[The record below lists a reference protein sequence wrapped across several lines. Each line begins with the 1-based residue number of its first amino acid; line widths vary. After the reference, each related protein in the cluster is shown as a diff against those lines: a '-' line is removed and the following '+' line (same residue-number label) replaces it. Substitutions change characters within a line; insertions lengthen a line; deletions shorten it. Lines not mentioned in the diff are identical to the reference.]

1 MTNIQVFQNPEF
13 GAIHVE
19 QINGEPWFVAN
30 EVAKILGY
38 SNPRDA
44 ISRHV
49 QGRDKGVVKRDTLGG
64 TQEVA
69 AINESGV
76 YALVFS
82 SKLPKA
88 QEFQHWVTAE
98 VLPSIRK
105 HGAYMTEETLEK
117 ALTSPDF
124 LIKVATQLKEEKEK
138 RIAAEKQI
146 EIDRPK
152 VVFADAVAVA
162 DDSILI
168 GELAKLIRQN
178 GVEMGQN
185 RLFSWLRD
193 NGFLMKDGASR
204 NLPTQRAMEM
214 NLFKVKERVISNPD
228 GSQLTTRTTKVTGKG
243 QQYFINRFL
252 QACEA

>member
-1 MTNIQVFQNPEF
+1 MNDIQLFYKSGFASLRVIEKDGN
-13 GAIHVE
+13 
-19 QINGEPWFVAN
+19 PWFVAKDIADN
-30 EVAKILGY
+30 LGY
-38 SNPRDA
+38 TN
-44 ISRHV
+44 SRKAVADHV
-49 QGRDKGVVKRDTLGG
+49 AEEDKGVTKCDTLGG
-64 TQEVA
+64 AQDTTV
-69 AINESGV
+69 INESGV
-76 YALVFS
+76 YSLIMG
-82 SKLPKA
+82 SKLPRAK
-88 QEFQHWVTAE
+88 EFKHWVTAE

-105 HGAYMTEETLEK
+105 NGAYMTEETIEK

-124 LIKVATQLKEEKEK
+124 LIKLATQLKDEKEK
-138 RIAAEKQI
+138 RLAAEKQI

-178 GVEMGQN
+178 GVAIGQN
-185 RLFSWLRD
+185 KLFSWLRE
-193 NGFLMKDGASR
+193 NGYLMKGGESR

-252 QACEA
+252 QAREA

>member
-1 MTNIQVFQNPEF
+1 MT
-13 GAIHVE
+13 
-19 QINGEPWFVAN
+19 
-30 EVAKILGY
+30 L
-38 SNPRDA
+38 
-44 ISRHV
+44 
-49 QGRDKGVVKRDTLGG
+49 
-64 TQEVA
+64 
-69 AINESGV
+69 INESGV
-76 YALVFS
+76 YSLVFS
-82 SKLPKA
+82 SQLPRAK
-88 QEFQHWVTAE
+88 EFKRWVTAE